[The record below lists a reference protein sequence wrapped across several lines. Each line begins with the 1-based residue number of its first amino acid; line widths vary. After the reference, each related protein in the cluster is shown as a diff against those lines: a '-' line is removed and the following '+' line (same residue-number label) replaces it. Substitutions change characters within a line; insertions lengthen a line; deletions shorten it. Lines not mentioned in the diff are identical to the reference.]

1 MVVVNST
8 YSAQTVFM
16 RASAWAGLAV
26 LTVAIAL
33 AVAGNFKPPRKLP
46 EGVHS
51 PTLALELIRDGSTV
65 SSILRPD
72 EHTKMA
78 RAVSIDYLFIATYT
92 IFFTL
97 LGAVLFANG
106 GWWRL
111 LGAMAILAVIGAA
124 VYDVRE
130 NRAMLDLLAGDTA
143 RLPRPFSLAKWR
155 LIFIALG
162 ATAPVF
168 WNAKATPLR
177 RWVGFAA
184 CALALFVAVE
194 GVFAVQREDAKLI
207 EVSARRMAIALVLVE
222 FFLSTERT
230 LRDGVLAA
238 LDRLARKPVLNVI
251 ANWPSADVN
260 ETVGDVISRV

>member
-1 MVVVNST
+1 MNRGRMGVVNST

-26 LTVAIAL
+26 LTVAIGL

-72 EHTKMA
+72 EHAKMA

-97 LGAVLFANG
+97 LGVVLFANG

-111 LGAMAILAVIGAA
+111 LGAMAIVAVIGAA
-124 VYDVRE
+124 VSDVRE
-130 NRAMLDLLAGDTA
+130 NRAMLDLLAGNAA

-155 LIFIALG
+155 LVFIALRPRAPLFLG
-162 ATAPVF
+162 AEGP
-168 WNAKATPLR
+168 PLR
-177 RWVGFAA
+177 RWGGVPA
-184 CALALFVAVE
+184 CAPAPFCAGGS
-194 GVFAVQREDAKLI
+194 GVR
-207 EVSARRMAIALVLVE
+207 
-222 FFLSTERT
+222 LSRHGAQPLPRSCPRT
-230 LRDGVLAA
+230 A
-238 LDRLARKPVLNVI
+238 
-251 ANWPSADVN
+251 
-260 ETVGDVISRV
+260 

>member
-1 MVVVNST
+1 MNRGRMGVVNST

-26 LTVAIAL
+26 LTVAIGL

-72 EHTKMA
+72 EHANMA

-97 LGAVLFANG
+97 LGVVLFANG

-111 LGAMAILAVIGAA
+111 LGAMAIVAVIGAA
-124 VYDVRE
+124 VSDVRE
-130 NRAMLDLLAGDTA
+130 NRAMLDLLAGKPP
-143 RLPRPFSLAKWR
+143 RLPRPVRLPKWR
-155 LIFIALG
+155 VVFIAPRALAPPVLG
-162 ATAPVF
+162 AAGPTPRRLGRVP
-168 WNAKATPLR
+168 ATCP
-177 RWVGFAA
+177 
-184 CALALFVAVE
+184 
-194 GVFAVQREDAKLI
+194 
-207 EVSARRMAIALVLVE
+207 
-222 FFLSTERT
+222 
-230 LRDGVLAA
+230 
-238 LDRLARKPVLNVI
+238 
-251 ANWPSADVN
+251 
-260 ETVGDVISRV
+260 